1 MKVIRN
7 CGMAFRYVFRYAPFP
22 AVIMILSA
30 IIPSFFIG
38 LQVILTQRLVDQAI
52 HYVGTGEG
60 LQSVIVTGAL
70 LVLML
75 FLWVTL
81 QKVGGYSDNVMA
93 LDLAKKM
100 APDTMDKLYDLEYS
114 AFEQKGTQE
123 NLKRIGEEPWKMMGE
138 CFSHTVWAVTSVW
151 AVFFT
156 LGVYI
161 SISVWIGVGLVVI
174 AAPMILLNY
183 SSALRLHEMEREN
196 TEGNRRI
203 GDIKR
208 LLQNRHAMYEMK
220 VFGSQELLSEK
231 WKNYCGKIERDVNV
245 AGHKLL
251 LTKGAAILLS
261 ILYFIFIIV
270 TLSYSLLHGTL
281 TMGQFVAAFGSMNS
295 VVSKLSNST
304 WQVTHAVQS
313 ALRLDYYREFQK
325 MPRRKDRRNV
335 TSVSHCDIAFEN
347 VSFTYPGTDREIL
360 RNVTFRIKAGE
371 RVAFVGENGA
381 GKSTIVKL
389 LCGLYEPTQGRV
401 MIGGENVRDL
411 TDETRRKLL
420 TVVFQDFQ
428 GYEMTLRE
436 NVAFGDIQKISRDEL
451 LLDALKLADA
461 SDLVESEEKGLDR
474 SLGHLTE
481 DGKDLSKG
489 QWQRVAMARAFLSD
503 AAYVIL
509 DEPTAS
515 LDPVAESHM
524 YENFSKIFAEN
535 GTIMISHRLASA
547 KMADRIMVLDGGRIV
562 QDGNHERLM
571 EQEGLYRTM
580 YLVQSAWYVQG
591 GEANV

>member
-1 MKVIRN
+1 MRVLRN
-7 CGMAFRYVFRYAPFP
+7 CGMACRYVFRYAPLP
-22 AVIMILSA
+22 A
-30 IIPSFFIG
+30 IITILCATIPASFIG
-38 LQVILTQRLVDQAI
+38 LQVILIQRLVDQAI
-52 HYVGTGEG
+52 YYVGTGNG
-60 LQSVIVTGAL
+60 LQSVVITGTL
-70 LVLML
+70 LVVML
-75 FLWVTL
+75 FMWVTL
-81 QKVGGYSDNVMA
+81 QKLGGYSDNVLA
-93 LDLAKKM
+93 LNLAGKM
-100 APDTMDKLYDLEYS
+100 APDTMDKLHNLEYS
-114 AFEQKGTQE
+114 SFEQQGTQTI
-123 NLKRIGEEPWKMMGE
+123 LKRISEEPWKTMGQ
-138 CFSHTVWAVTSVW
+138 CFSFTVWAVTSVG
-151 AVFFT
+151 AILFT

-174 AAPMILLNY
+174 AAPMIALNY
-183 SSALRLHEMEREN
+183 ASVLRRHEMERGN
-196 TEGNRRI
+196 TEGNRRVE
-203 GDIKR
+203 DIKR
-208 LLQNRHAMYEMK
+208 LLQDRHAMYEMK

-231 WKNYCGKIERDVNV
+231 WKGYCEKIERDAKEVGYKALITGG
-245 AGHKLL
+245 AGKLL
-251 LTKGAAILLS
+251 SMI
-261 ILYFIFIIV
+261 YFVFIIV
-270 TLSYSLLHGTL
+270 TLSYSLIHGSLTL
-281 TMGQFVAAFGSMNS
+281 GQFVAAFGSMGAI
-295 VVSKLSNST
+295 VDKLSNST
-304 WQVTHAVQS
+304 WQVSHAIQY
-313 ALRLDYYREFQK
+313 ALGLEYYREFQA
-325 MPRRKDRRNV
+325 MPERKDKRNV
-335 TSVSHCDIAFEN
+335 TSVSHYDITFEH

-381 GKSTIVKL
+381 GKSTIIKL

-411 TDETRRKLL
+411 SDEMRRKIL

-436 NVAFGDIQKISRDEL
+436 NVAFGDIEKMARDEL
-451 LLDALKLADA
+451 LMDALKLADA
-461 SDLVESEEKGLDR
+461 VDLAESEEKGLDR
-474 SLGHLTE
+474 NLGHLTE

-503 AAYVIL
+503 VAYVIL

-562 QDGNHERLM
+562 QDDTHERLM

-580 YLVQSAWYVQG
+580 YLAQSSWYVQG
-591 GEANV
+591 GEADV